1 IERETSTVTPIRSII
16 MATKLLLCM
25 LAAVALSHDPE
36 VDMTGP
42 EMIRYWGYPAEEVQ
56 AQTDD
61 GYVLSM
67 HRIPYG
73 RSGPGEDGACKPV
86 IFMQHGLECDSTNW
100 FANLPENSA
109 AFMFADAGFDVWM
122 GNMRGNTYSKNHV
135 SMDPKKEQFWE
146 FSWDEMAQKDLP
158 AMINKVLQVTGQKD
172 VYYMGH
178 SQGTLTMFSKLSMD
192 QDFAQKIR
200 KFFAL
205 APVGTVK
212 HIKGLLAVLAEW
224 FLPEFNLWIDVF
236 GSGEF
241 LPNSEIMDLLAKWV
255 CGNIIGDGLC
265 DDLLFLIAGPESD
278 QFNKTRTEVYIA
290 HTPAGTSTQNIQHWA
305 QMVKSGTVSKFDY
318 GSSKKNQQHYGQSKP
333 PSYDFTK
340 IKNDMYL
347 YWSDDD
353 WLADPEDVKGY
364 LLTSL
369 NPNHIKLN
377 NHLDGYNHLDFIWGL
392 NAAAQIYTPII
403 DILREDLGGVVQCKS
418 A

>member
-1 IERETSTVTPIRSII
+1 MMLTKVVVCLLATSF
-16 MATKLLLCM
+16 AF
-25 LAAVALSHDPE
+25 AHDPE
-36 VDMTGP
+36 VDMSAV
-42 EMIRYWGYPAEEVQ
+42 EMIRYWGYPAEEVE
-56 AQTDD
+56 ATTDD
-61 GYVLSM
+61 GYVLTM

-73 RSGPGEDGACKPV
+73 RAGPGPDGECKPV

-135 SMDPKKEQFWE
+135 SIDPKKEKFWE

-158 AMINKVLQVTGQKD
+158 AMMDVVLQTTGHQD

-192 QDFAQKIR
+192 QVFAQKIR

-224 FLPEFNLWIDVF
+224 FLPEFDLWVDVF
-236 GSGEF
+236 GQGEF
-241 LPNSEIMDLLAKWV
+241 LPNSEIMDLLAKWI
-255 CGNIIGDGLC
+255 CGTTKLGDALC

-278 QFNKTRTEVYIA
+278 QFNATRTEVYIS

-305 QMVKSGTVSKFDY
+305 QMVKAGTVARYDY
-318 GSSKKNQQHYGQSKP
+318 GSSKTNQQHYGQSKP

-353 WLADPEDVKGY
+353 WLADPDDIKGY

-369 NPNHIKLN
+369 NPNHIKMN
-377 NHLDGYNHLDFIWGL
+377 NHLPGYNHLDFIWGM
-392 NAAAQIYTPII
+392 NAAKDIYQPII
-403 DILREDLGGVVQCKS
+403 DLLTNEMGGTVKCT
-418 A
+418 